1 MRKKKKKYQTRSKA
15 FLRLSNLMK
24 KIHLNGDSDPVKS
37 IKNSDDAEQASHEVT
52 GDREKEED
60 IPIHKAQEKV
70 LRLSKHRQFRVRTL
84 NVTNI

>member
-15 FLRLSNLMK
+15 FLRQLITN
-24 KIHLNGDSDPVKS
+24 ILNDDSDPVKS

-60 IPIHKAQEKV
+60 IPIHKAQEM
-70 LRLSKHRQFRVRTL
+70 SKRRQFRVRTL